1 MFPKPG
7 KTRISCKK
15 THVAENNGL
24 KWGFRPAS
32 VAVRCNTG
40 FRSERLNCTSSYMCT
55 YWKCQN
61 DTQPQLCTRVAPRSW
76 TSIVLISRL
85 FFILQCCKI
94 FMIKPLVCIL
104 WKIYT
109 CLINSIHLNILIE
122 SICCVDF
129 FAFHSSVV
137 VNMQITIQHGL
148 ETSVQFSE
156 EGFLKILVTCRNCK

>member
-1 MFPKPG
+1 MRISPSKCRSQMQHRFSLG
-7 KTRISCKK
+7 KTKLYLVL
-15 THVAENNGL
+15 HVYLL
-24 KWGFRPAS
+24 KMSKRYTA
-32 VAVRCNTG
+32 
-40 FRSERLNCTSSYMCT
+40 
-55 YWKCQN
+55 
-61 DTQPQLCTRVAPRSW
+61 
-76 TSIVLISRL
+76 SIVYPSSTAILDIHRPNLSS
-85 FFILQCCKI
+85 FFY
-94 FMIKPLVCIL
+94 FAVFKPLVCIL